1 MLERMSEHTD
11 PKSHIRSV
19 DIWDSGGGVELE
31 VIELKDGITLVV
43 TDEVVTV
50 YPSAKDFWEDET
62 EPTLAIDRET
72 GRLLEFA
79 GAR

>member
-79 GAR
+79 PQR